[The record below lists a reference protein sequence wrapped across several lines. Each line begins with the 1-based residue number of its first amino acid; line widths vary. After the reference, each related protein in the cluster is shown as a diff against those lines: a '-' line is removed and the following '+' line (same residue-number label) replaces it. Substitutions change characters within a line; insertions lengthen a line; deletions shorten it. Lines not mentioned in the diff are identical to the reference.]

1 MTQTMAEIYEGR
13 NVLDRDGQKI
23 GTIDS
28 LYLDQDGGQLEWA
41 LVNTGMFGS
50 KRSFVL
56 LRGASMQQDDILVP
70 FDKQTVKNAPRVE
83 AGDELPPDEER
94 RLFDHY
100 GMAYDGD
107 GRSGDG
113 YRGDGYRGD
122 GHGVAAPSERPTD
135 EAMTRSEEEMRV
147 GTEQRERGRARLRKY
162 VVTEHEQMTVPV
174 RREEARIEREPID
187 SSNVDEATS
196 GPAISEDE
204 HEMTLH
210 EERPVADTEVVPKER
225 VRMNKET
232 HSDDETVSADLRK
245 ERIETEGDTDRDSR
259 R

>member
-1 MTQTMAEIYEGR
+1 MTQTMAETYEGR

-113 YRGDGYRGD
+113 YRGDGY
-122 GHGVAAPSERPTD
+122 GVAAPSERPTD

-196 GPAISEDE
+196 GPAISEDV

-232 HSDDETVSADLRK
+232 HSHDETVSADLRK